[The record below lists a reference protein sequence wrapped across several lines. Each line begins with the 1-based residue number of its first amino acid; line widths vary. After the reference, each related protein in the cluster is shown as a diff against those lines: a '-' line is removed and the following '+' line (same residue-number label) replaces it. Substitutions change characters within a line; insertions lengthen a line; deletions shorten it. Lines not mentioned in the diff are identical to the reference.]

1 MELVNAKTLETLVM
15 NKEIEKVV
23 IFYKDGTFS
32 EIKNVERVQEFGDR
46 PNITPEWFNI
56 KVARPCALCGID
68 LNTTSGSCGNSLNCP
83 SGRGF
88 PPINVN
94 DIRD

>member
-1 MELVNAKTLETLVM
+1 M

-23 IFYKDGTFS
+23 IFYKDGTFT
-32 EIKNVERVQEFGDR
+32 EISNVQKVQEFGDK
-46 PNITPEWFNI
+46 PVNIPDWFIAKTP
-56 KVARPCALCGID
+56 RPCTTCGID
-68 LNTTSGSCGNSLNCP
+68 LNTASGSCGSYNCP

-88 PPINVN
+88 PPINIT